1 LKKASEDGTLNTY
14 LADMG
19 INEDTIK
26 SFGFD
31 SMEAFT
37 EGLNLENIA
46 EDWAE
51 LTDIVSLEGTEEL
64 SLTAAKNIKESVD

>member
-1 LKKASEDGTLNTY
+1 
-14 LADMG
+14 MG
-19 INEDTIK
+19 INEDTIT
-26 SFGFD
+26 SFGFE

-37 EGLNLENIA
+37 EGLNLENIG

-51 LTDIVSLEGTEEL
+51 LTDIISLEGTEEL